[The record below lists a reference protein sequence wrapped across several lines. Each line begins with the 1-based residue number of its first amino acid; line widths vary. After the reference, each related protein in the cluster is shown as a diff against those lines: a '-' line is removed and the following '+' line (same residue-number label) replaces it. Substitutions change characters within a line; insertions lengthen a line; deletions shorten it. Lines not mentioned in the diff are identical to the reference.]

1 MKTPRC
7 VDNDWCYESIGQL
20 LHSTECCV
28 GLLGRWRPISGHLR
42 HACLADRVI
51 YRLRQ
56 SSRNWLGTR
65 LAVPPGPRRMCCCG
79 AGTGGGG
86 LLPQTAASGNVSQP
100 DPESFMNYPG

>member
-7 VDNDWCYESIGQL
+7 VTKYWCDELIGQL
-20 LHSTECCV
+20 LRSTECCV
-28 GLLGRWRPISGHLR
+28 GLLGRWRPISGHLQHARLANR
-42 HACLADRVI
+42 HSYWQR
-51 YRLRQ
+51 R

-65 LAVPPGPRRMCCCG
+65 LAMPLGPRRRYCFG
-79 AGTGGGG
+79 AGTSGGG